1 MEYKKEYK
9 SMNEIKIYIG
19 SDNATNKIT
28 KEYQTK
34 IENFFNQFI
43 ETKDINGYTLTKG
56 IGHYI
61 NTKEDTIIITILT
74 ESDLIF
80 KPLSDTLYR
89 LKRILNQEAILITET
104 PIIGVVI

>member
-1 MEYKKEYK
+1 MEYKRNFK

-19 SDNATNKIT
+19 SDNATNKVS
-28 KEYQTK
+28 KEYQIK
-34 IENFFNQFI
+34 IENFFRELVLF
-43 ETKDINGYTLTKG
+43 EDIDGYTLTKA
-56 IGHYI
+56 IGQYK
-61 NTKEDTIIITILT
+61 TMREESIIITILT

-89 LKRILNQEAILITET
+89 LKRILNQEAILMTET